1 MPDAL
6 RRRAG
11 LGQRNAETGFTLIE
25 VVVVLAVL
33 ALAAGMFALRG
44 PPRSRA
50 LEIRAAAAEVAQAL
64 RLARSQAI
72 ARNAS
77 VRLVLDPGRSAW
89 RLDGTAERALPPGIA
104 LAARTAV
111 AESAGRLNAI
121 RFAPDGSSTGGSI
134 ELSDGRRTMRLG
146 VDWLTGRVSLAEL
159 PVVADA
165 R

>member
-6 RRRAG
+6 PRDAG
-11 LGQRNAETGFTLIE
+11 PGDRNAEVGFTLIE

-33 ALAAGMFALRG
+33 ALVAGMFALRG
-44 PPRSRA
+44 PPRNRV

-72 ARNAS
+72 ARNAP

-89 RLDGTAERALPPGIA
+89 RVDGAPERALPPGVA
-104 LAARTAV
+104 LAAQTAG
-111 AESAGRLNAI
+111 AETSGRLGAI

-134 ELSDGRRTMRLG
+134 ELSDGRRRMRLG
-146 VDWLTGRVSLAEL
+146 VDWLTGRVTLAEL
-159 PVVADA
+159 PAVADA